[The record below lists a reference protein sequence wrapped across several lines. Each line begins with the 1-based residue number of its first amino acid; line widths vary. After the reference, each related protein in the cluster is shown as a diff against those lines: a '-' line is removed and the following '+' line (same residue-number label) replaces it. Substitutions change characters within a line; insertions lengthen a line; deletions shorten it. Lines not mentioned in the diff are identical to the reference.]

1 MTAIGRIS
9 RLKIHRHSQAGFYLD
24 GGKLGDIF
32 LSRKNAPDNCNIGD
46 TLDVFVLH
54 HSDGSLMATTQTPLG
69 QVGDVISLT
78 VSQINDTGAFLDWGL
93 DKELLLPY
101 AEQMGEI
108 TAQKKVLVKI
118 YLDRS
123 YRIVASMK
131 LDEFIEDTAPQ
142 LQRGQSFIVTVANKT
157 ELGYKAVIEN
167 QYWGLLYDSDL
178 VRPIRKGEKLTAY
191 IKKVRDDGRID
202 LSIQPIATAGN
213 TDIASNIIRQL
224 EANNGFL
231 EVGDKTPPEK
241 IYAQFNV
248 SKKVFK
254 QALGR
259 LYKQQRI
266 TIENNGIKLVTE
278 S

>member
-9 RLKIHRHSQAGFYLD
+9 RLTIKRHTQAGYYLD

-32 LSRKNAPDNCNIGD
+32 LSRKNAPVNCE
-46 TLDVFVLH
+46 LDDILEVFVHH
-54 HSDGSLMATTQTPLG
+54 HSDGSLIATTKTPFG
-69 QVGDVISLT
+69 QLGDVLPLT

-93 DKELLLPY
+93 DKELLMPY
-101 AEQMGEI
+101 AEHVGEI
-108 TAQKKVLVKI
+108 TAGKKVLVKI
-118 YLDRS
+118 YLDKS

-142 LQRGQSFIVTVANKT
+142 LSRGQSFTVTVANKT

-178 VRPIRKGEKLTAY
+178 VRPIRKGERLTAY
-191 IKKVRDDGRID
+191 VKKVRDDGRID
-202 LSIQPIATAGN
+202 LSIQPVQTAGGS
-213 TDIASNIIRQL
+213 DIASKIISQL
-224 EANNGFL
+224 EANDGFL
-231 EVGDKTPPEK
+231 EIGDKSPPEK
-241 IYAQFNV
+241 IYAQFGV
-248 SKKVFK
+248 SKKIFK
-254 QALGR
+254 QAIGR

-266 TIENNGIKLVTE
+266 TIEDAGIRLIE